1 MLREIIGQ
9 SEQKKLLDT
18 DDISLRRISTVILTG
33 VYIYFK
39 PNLTY

>member
-18 DDISLRRISTVILTG
+18 DDISLRRISTVILTE
-33 VYIYFK
+33 VYIF
-39 PNLTY
+39 